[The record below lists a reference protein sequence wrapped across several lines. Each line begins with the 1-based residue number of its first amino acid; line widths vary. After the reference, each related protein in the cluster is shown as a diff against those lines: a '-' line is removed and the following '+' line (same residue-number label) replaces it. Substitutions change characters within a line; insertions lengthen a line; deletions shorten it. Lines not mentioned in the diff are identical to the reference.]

1 MLFVPLSLG
10 PSIFTS
16 LLLFLSFVC
25 SKCLIWF
32 VFCRWGLNSNGF
44 CFFGFGV
51 LFLWVLFF
59 WWELNSNRFCLIR
72 KKKTSIAV
80 NIKAAKITIKEI
92 RKEEDDRLAMWV
104 LARERERERK
114 KYVLSYQ
121 LVPWFSK
128 YLQQCHWAMLL
139 KN

>member
-1 MLFVPLSLG
+1 M
-10 PSIFTS
+10 
-16 LLLFLSFVC
+16 
-25 SKCLIWF
+25 
-32 VFCRWGLNSNGF
+32 
-44 CFFGFGV
+44 
-51 LFLWVLFF
+51 
-59 WWELNSNRFCLIR
+59 IR

-121 LVPWFSK
+121 LVP
-128 YLQQCHWAMLL
+128 
-139 KN
+139 